1 MPNHKDQDQGPD
13 HGPDEE
19 YSFLQET
26 IKPKP
31 ISREKLLK
39 EFVRIAIYGVVLGV
53 FACLAFFALKP
64 WAERIFQGEPETV
77 TIPEDTEPSEEEQQ
91 SDTETEE
98 EQVLDSQDYET
109 LMSSIYSLAR
119 EAGKGVVSV
128 SRASGE
134 EDWTAEATGIRASV
148 TGIITADNGQELL
161 ILADSSVCS
170 KADRW
175 TVTFADDSGYTATLK
190 KMDRNIG
197 LAVFSVPRNNITSS
211 TWAAIEVAVLGNSNL
226 VKRGDP
232 VIALGN
238 MYGYAGGY
246 GYGTVSSTEYK
257 DTFYDGECS
266 VVATDLA
273 AADRGTGVLFNMDGE
288 VIGIAVPS
296 IWESRGMATV
306 NAYGISGLKSVIELL
321 ANGESVP
328 YIGVSGTSVTA
339 AIQEERGIPAGIY
352 VTDVET
358 DSPAMSAGIQIG
370 DVICEVA
377 GEDVTSVVTYQRA
390 LLETEAGS
398 EITIGARR
406 LGADGYVDVNFKVT
420 VGSKE

>member
-1 MPNHKDQDQGPD
+1 MPNHKDQNPGPD
-13 HGPDEE
+13 QGPDEE

-39 EFVRIAIYGVVLGV
+39 EFVRIAIYGVILGV

-64 WAERIFQGEPETV
+64 WAEHIFRGEPETV
-77 TIPEDTEPSEEEQQ
+77 TIPEDKEPSDEDQQ
-91 SDTETEE
+91 TETQPVE

-109 LMSSIYSLAR
+109 LMSSMYSLAR
-119 EAGKGVVSV
+119 EAGKGIVSV
-128 SRASGE
+128 SRTSGE
-134 EDWTAEATGIRASV
+134 EDWEAEATGIRASV

-161 ILADSSVCS
+161 ILADCSVCS
-170 KADRW
+170 RADSW
-175 TVTFADDSGYTATLK
+175 TVTFADDSVYTATLK
-190 KMDRNIG
+190 KQDRNIG
-197 LAVFSVPRNNITSS
+197 LAVFSVPRSSISSS
-211 TWAAIEVAVLGNSNL
+211 TWSAIKVAVLGNSNL

-238 MYGYAGGY
+238 MFGYAGGY
-246 GYGTVSSTEYK
+246 GYGVVSSGEYK

-266 VVATDLA
+266 VIATDVA
-273 AADRGTGVLFNMDGE
+273 AADGGTSVLFNMEGE

-296 IWESRGMATV
+296 IWEGRSMATV

-321 ANGESVP
+321 ANGDSVP
-328 YIGVSGTSVTA
+328 YIGVSGTSVTT
-339 AIQEERGIPAGIY
+339 AIQEEQGMPAGIY

-370 DVICEVA
+370 DVICKVD

-406 LGADGYVDVNFKVT
+406 LGADGYVDVNFKIT